1 MSNVTTLQS
10 NYNIITNNNLTIDD
24 ILETINNL
32 PEAGSGEEDLTTVLE
47 SHDTAI
53 TTQETTIDNIIS
65 ALQGKASGGSSG
77 GLQEENVN
85 VTLTISSQGSAYCPN
100 FSYIKYKNGSFITQS
115 YQLASTSYTE
125 TLSVAKGS
133 YFNILPGTKNTP
145 IMTVVSCTDGIKI
158 LDRENTISI
167 IAQVNDAGTLSVSCT
182 PMGSND

>member
-1 MSNVTTLQS
+1 MSNATTLQ
-10 NYNIITNNNLTIDD
+10 TNNNKLSTNNTDLAS
-24 ILETINNL
+24 ILNTINNL
-32 PEAGSGEEDLTTVLE
+32 PEA
-47 SHDTAI
+47 
-53 TTQETTIDNIIS
+53 
-65 ALQGKASGGSSG
+65 SGGSG

-85 VTLTISSQGSAYCPN
+85 VTLTISSQGSVFCPN

-158 LDRENTISI
+158 VDRENTVSI

-182 PMGSND
+182 SMGSND